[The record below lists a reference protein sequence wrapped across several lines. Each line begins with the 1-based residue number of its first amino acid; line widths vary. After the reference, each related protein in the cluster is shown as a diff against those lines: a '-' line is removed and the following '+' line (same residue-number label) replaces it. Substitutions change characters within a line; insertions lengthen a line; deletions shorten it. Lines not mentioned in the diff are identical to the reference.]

1 MSEANANAFLETE
14 KLGTLMR
21 KYSVHCVI
29 SLLVAALYNI
39 VDQIFIANASYLGS
53 YGNAANTVV
62 FPLTVVALAV
72 AVMIGDGC
80 CAYVSIC
87 LGSRNRE
94 NAHRSIGSA
103 VTLCVAASL
112 VLTLLYLLLADP
124 ILTAFGGRVSQETFA
139 LSREYFFYITLG
151 IPFYMFGQAMN
162 PIIRSDGSPAFAMA
176 STLASRFSDGLT
188 SQDRLWV
195 LQRELILELA
205 EKGPCVIVGRCADFI
220 LREKADCL
228 TAFIHADMAFR
239 AKRIVEVYGQ
249 RQDSPEKRLQDK
261 DRRRAAYYQFY
272 TDTRWGQA
280 RNYHIALDSGVLG
293 IDRCAELLAELY
305 ESCGQVC

>member
-1 MSEANANAFLETE
+1 MSE
-14 KLGTLMR
+14 R
-21 KYSVHCVI
+21 
-29 SLLVAALYNI
+29 
-39 VDQIFIANASYLGS
+39 
-53 YGNAANTVV
+53 
-62 FPLTVVALAV
+62 
-72 AVMIGDGC
+72 
-80 CAYVSIC
+80 
-87 LGSRNRE
+87 
-94 NAHRSIGSA
+94 
-103 VTLCVAASL
+103 
-112 VLTLLYLLLADP
+112 
-124 ILTAFGGRVSQETFA
+124 ILTISREFGSGGRTVGRMAATALHIPCYDQEILEELAKKSGFTQGYIREQGEYA
-139 LSREYFFYITLG
+139 AHAGWLSN
-151 IPFYMFGQAMN
+151 A
-162 PIIRSDGSPAFAMA
+162 
-176 STLASRFSDGLT
+176 LASRFSDGLT

-228 TAFIHADMAFR
+228 TTFIHADMAFR

-261 DRRRAAYYQFY
+261 DCRRAAYYQIY

>member
-1 MSEANANAFLETE
+1 MSD
-14 KLGTLMR
+14 R
-21 KYSVHCVI
+21 
-29 SLLVAALYNI
+29 
-39 VDQIFIANASYLGS
+39 
-53 YGNAANTVV
+53 
-62 FPLTVVALAV
+62 
-72 AVMIGDGC
+72 
-80 CAYVSIC
+80 
-87 LGSRNRE
+87 
-94 NAHRSIGSA
+94 
-103 VTLCVAASL
+103 
-112 VLTLLYLLLADP
+112 
-124 ILTAFGGRVSQETFA
+124 ILTI
-139 LSREYFFYITLG
+139 SREFGSGGPTVGRMAATALHIPCYDQEILEELAKKSGFTQGYIREQGEYAAHAGWLSN
-151 IPFYMFGQAMN
+151 A
-162 PIIRSDGSPAFAMA
+162 
-176 STLASRFSDGLT
+176 LASRFSDGLT

>member
-1 MSEANANAFLETE
+1 MSE
-14 KLGTLMR
+14 R
-21 KYSVHCVI
+21 
-29 SLLVAALYNI
+29 
-39 VDQIFIANASYLGS
+39 
-53 YGNAANTVV
+53 
-62 FPLTVVALAV
+62 
-72 AVMIGDGC
+72 
-80 CAYVSIC
+80 
-87 LGSRNRE
+87 
-94 NAHRSIGSA
+94 
-103 VTLCVAASL
+103 
-112 VLTLLYLLLADP
+112 
-124 ILTAFGGRVSQETFA
+124 ILTISREFGSGGRTVGRMAATALHIPCYDQEILEELAKKSGFTQGYI
-139 LSREYFFYITLG
+139 REQGEY
-151 IPFYMFGQAMN
+151 A
-162 PIIRSDGSPAFAMA
+162 
-176 STLASRFSDGLT
+176 

>member
-1 MSEANANAFLETE
+1 MSERIIT
-14 KLGTLMR
+14 
-21 KYSVHCVI
+21 I
-29 SLLVAALYNI
+29 SRE
-39 VDQIFIANASYLGS
+39 FGS
-53 YGNAANTVV
+53 
-62 FPLTVVALAV
+62 
-72 AVMIGDGC
+72 
-80 CAYVSIC
+80 
-87 LGSRNRE
+87 
-94 NAHRSIGSA
+94 
-103 VTLCVAASL
+103 
-112 VLTLLYLLLADP
+112 
-124 ILTAFGGRVSQETFA
+124 GGRTVGRMAAKALNIPCYDQEILKELARKSGFTQGYIQEQGEYA
-139 LSREYFFYITLG
+139 AHAGWLSN
-151 IPFYMFGQAMN
+151 A
-162 PIIRSDGSPAFAMA
+162 
-176 STLASRFSDGLT
+176 LASRFSDGLT

>member
-1 MSEANANAFLETE
+1 MSE
-14 KLGTLMR
+14 R
-21 KYSVHCVI
+21 
-29 SLLVAALYNI
+29 
-39 VDQIFIANASYLGS
+39 
-53 YGNAANTVV
+53 
-62 FPLTVVALAV
+62 
-72 AVMIGDGC
+72 
-80 CAYVSIC
+80 
-87 LGSRNRE
+87 
-94 NAHRSIGSA
+94 
-103 VTLCVAASL
+103 
-112 VLTLLYLLLADP
+112 
-124 ILTAFGGRVSQETFA
+124 ILTI
-139 LSREYFFYITLG
+139 SREFGSGDRTVGRMAATALHIPCYDQEILEELAKKSGFTQGYIREQGEYAAHAGWLSN
-151 IPFYMFGQAMN
+151 A
-162 PIIRSDGSPAFAMA
+162 
-176 STLASRFSDGLT
+176 LASRFSDGLT

>member
-1 MSEANANAFLETE
+1 MSE
-14 KLGTLMR
+14 R
-21 KYSVHCVI
+21 
-29 SLLVAALYNI
+29 
-39 VDQIFIANASYLGS
+39 
-53 YGNAANTVV
+53 
-62 FPLTVVALAV
+62 
-72 AVMIGDGC
+72 
-80 CAYVSIC
+80 
-87 LGSRNRE
+87 
-94 NAHRSIGSA
+94 
-103 VTLCVAASL
+103 
-112 VLTLLYLLLADP
+112 
-124 ILTAFGGRVSQETFA
+124 ILTISREFGSGGRTVGRMAATALHIPCYDQEILEELAKKSGFTQGYIREQGEYA
-139 LSREYFFYITLG
+139 AHAGWLSN
-151 IPFYMFGQAMN
+151 A
-162 PIIRSDGSPAFAMA
+162 
-176 STLASRFSDGLT
+176 LASRFSDGLT

-228 TAFIHADMAFR
+228 TAFIHADMSFR

-249 RQDSPEKRLQDK
+249 RQDSPQKRLQDK

>member
-1 MSEANANAFLETE
+1 MSE
-14 KLGTLMR
+14 R
-21 KYSVHCVI
+21 
-29 SLLVAALYNI
+29 
-39 VDQIFIANASYLGS
+39 
-53 YGNAANTVV
+53 
-62 FPLTVVALAV
+62 
-72 AVMIGDGC
+72 
-80 CAYVSIC
+80 
-87 LGSRNRE
+87 
-94 NAHRSIGSA
+94 
-103 VTLCVAASL
+103 
-112 VLTLLYLLLADP
+112 
-124 ILTAFGGRVSQETFA
+124 ILTISREFGSGGRTVGRMAATALHIPCYDQEILEELAKKSGFTQGYIREQGEYA
-139 LSREYFFYITLG
+139 AHAGWLSN
-151 IPFYMFGQAMN
+151 A
-162 PIIRSDGSPAFAMA
+162 
-176 STLASRFSDGLT
+176 LASRFSDGLT

-261 DRRRAAYYQFY
+261 DRRRAASYQFY

>member
-1 MSEANANAFLETE
+1 MSERIIT
-14 KLGTLMR
+14 
-21 KYSVHCVI
+21 I
-29 SLLVAALYNI
+29 
-39 VDQIFIANASYLGS
+39 
-53 YGNAANTVV
+53 
-62 FPLTVVALAV
+62 
-72 AVMIGDGC
+72 
-80 CAYVSIC
+80 
-87 LGSRNRE
+87 
-94 NAHRSIGSA
+94 
-103 VTLCVAASL
+103 
-112 VLTLLYLLLADP
+112 
-124 ILTAFGGRVSQETFA
+124 
-139 LSREYFFYITLG
+139 SREYGSGGGTVGRMAATALHIPCYDQEILEELAKKSGFTQGYIREQGEYAAHAGWLSN
-151 IPFYMFGQAMN
+151 A
-162 PIIRSDGSPAFAMA
+162 
-176 STLASRFSDGLT
+176 LASRFSDGLT

>member
-1 MSEANANAFLETE
+1 MSERIIT
-14 KLGTLMR
+14 
-21 KYSVHCVI
+21 I
-29 SLLVAALYNI
+29 SRE
-39 VDQIFIANASYLGS
+39 FGS
-53 YGNAANTVV
+53 
-62 FPLTVVALAV
+62 
-72 AVMIGDGC
+72 
-80 CAYVSIC
+80 
-87 LGSRNRE
+87 
-94 NAHRSIGSA
+94 
-103 VTLCVAASL
+103 
-112 VLTLLYLLLADP
+112 
-124 ILTAFGGRVSQETFA
+124 GGRTVGRMAAKALNIPCYDQEILEELAKKSGFTQGYIREQEEYAVHAGWLSNA
-139 LSREYFFYITLG
+139 LT
-151 IPFYMFGQAMN
+151 
-162 PIIRSDGSPAFAMA
+162 
-176 STLASRFSDGLT
+176 SRFSDGLT

>member
-1 MSEANANAFLETE
+1 MSERIIT
-14 KLGTLMR
+14 
-21 KYSVHCVI
+21 I
-29 SLLVAALYNI
+29 S
-39 VDQIFIANASYLGS
+39 QEFGS
-53 YGNAANTVV
+53 
-62 FPLTVVALAV
+62 
-72 AVMIGDGC
+72 
-80 CAYVSIC
+80 
-87 LGSRNRE
+87 
-94 NAHRSIGSA
+94 
-103 VTLCVAASL
+103 
-112 VLTLLYLLLADP
+112 
-124 ILTAFGGRVSQETFA
+124 GGRTVGRMAAKALNIPCYDQEILEELARKSGFTQGYIQEQGEYA
-139 LSREYFFYITLG
+139 AHAGWLSN
-151 IPFYMFGQAMN
+151 A
-162 PIIRSDGSPAFAMA
+162 
-176 STLASRFSDGLT
+176 LASRFSDGLT

>member
-1 MSEANANAFLETE
+1 MSE
-14 KLGTLMR
+14 R
-21 KYSVHCVI
+21 
-29 SLLVAALYNI
+29 
-39 VDQIFIANASYLGS
+39 
-53 YGNAANTVV
+53 
-62 FPLTVVALAV
+62 
-72 AVMIGDGC
+72 
-80 CAYVSIC
+80 
-87 LGSRNRE
+87 
-94 NAHRSIGSA
+94 
-103 VTLCVAASL
+103 
-112 VLTLLYLLLADP
+112 
-124 ILTAFGGRVSQETFA
+124 ILTISREFGSGGRTVGRMAATALHIPCYDQEILEELAKKSGFTQGYIREQGEYA
-139 LSREYFFYITLG
+139 AHAGWLSN
-151 IPFYMFGQAMN
+151 A
-162 PIIRSDGSPAFAMA
+162 
-176 STLASRFSDGLT
+176 LASRFSDGLT

-305 ESCGQVC
+305 KSCGQVC

>member
-1 MSEANANAFLETE
+1 MSERIIT
-14 KLGTLMR
+14 
-21 KYSVHCVI
+21 I
-29 SLLVAALYNI
+29 SRE
-39 VDQIFIANASYLGS
+39 FGS
-53 YGNAANTVV
+53 
-62 FPLTVVALAV
+62 
-72 AVMIGDGC
+72 
-80 CAYVSIC
+80 
-87 LGSRNRE
+87 
-94 NAHRSIGSA
+94 
-103 VTLCVAASL
+103 
-112 VLTLLYLLLADP
+112 
-124 ILTAFGGRVSQETFA
+124 GGRTVGRMAATALHIPCYDQEILEELAKKSGFTQGYIREQGEYA
-139 LSREYFFYITLG
+139 AHAGWLSN
-151 IPFYMFGQAMN
+151 A
-162 PIIRSDGSPAFAMA
+162 
-176 STLASRFSDGLT
+176 LASRFSDGLT
-188 SQDRLWV
+188 SQDRLWA

-293 IDRCAELLAELY
+293 IERCAELLTQLY
-305 ESCGQVC
+305 

>member
-1 MSEANANAFLETE
+1 MSE
-14 KLGTLMR
+14 R
-21 KYSVHCVI
+21 
-29 SLLVAALYNI
+29 
-39 VDQIFIANASYLGS
+39 
-53 YGNAANTVV
+53 
-62 FPLTVVALAV
+62 
-72 AVMIGDGC
+72 
-80 CAYVSIC
+80 
-87 LGSRNRE
+87 
-94 NAHRSIGSA
+94 
-103 VTLCVAASL
+103 
-112 VLTLLYLLLADP
+112 
-124 ILTAFGGRVSQETFA
+124 ILTISREFGSGGRTVGRMAATALHIPCYDQEILEELAKKSGFTQGYIREQGEYA
-139 LSREYFFYITLG
+139 AHAGWLSN
-151 IPFYMFGQAMN
+151 A
-162 PIIRSDGSPAFAMA
+162 
-176 STLASRFSDGLT
+176 LASRFSDGLT

-220 LREKADCL
+220 FREKADCL

-305 ESCGQVC
+305 ESCGPVC

>member
-1 MSEANANAFLETE
+1 MSERIIT
-14 KLGTLMR
+14 
-21 KYSVHCVI
+21 I
-29 SLLVAALYNI
+29 SRE
-39 VDQIFIANASYLGS
+39 FGS
-53 YGNAANTVV
+53 
-62 FPLTVVALAV
+62 
-72 AVMIGDGC
+72 
-80 CAYVSIC
+80 
-87 LGSRNRE
+87 
-94 NAHRSIGSA
+94 
-103 VTLCVAASL
+103 
-112 VLTLLYLLLADP
+112 
-124 ILTAFGGRVSQETFA
+124 GGRTVGRMAAKALNIPCYDQEILEELAKKSGFTQGYIREQGEYA
-139 LSREYFFYITLG
+139 AHAGWLSN
-151 IPFYMFGQAMN
+151 A
-162 PIIRSDGSPAFAMA
+162 
-176 STLASRFSDGLT
+176 LASRFSDGLT

>member
-1 MSEANANAFLETE
+1 MSE
-14 KLGTLMR
+14 R
-21 KYSVHCVI
+21 
-29 SLLVAALYNI
+29 
-39 VDQIFIANASYLGS
+39 
-53 YGNAANTVV
+53 
-62 FPLTVVALAV
+62 
-72 AVMIGDGC
+72 
-80 CAYVSIC
+80 
-87 LGSRNRE
+87 
-94 NAHRSIGSA
+94 
-103 VTLCVAASL
+103 
-112 VLTLLYLLLADP
+112 
-124 ILTAFGGRVSQETFA
+124 ILTISREFGSGGRTVGRMAAKALNIPCYDQEILEELARKSGFTQGYIQEQGEYA
-139 LSREYFFYITLG
+139 AHAGWLSN
-151 IPFYMFGQAMN
+151 A
-162 PIIRSDGSPAFAMA
+162 
-176 STLASRFSDGLT
+176 LASRFSDGLT

-228 TAFIHADMAFR
+228 TAFIHADMSFR

-293 IDRCAELLAELY
+293 IETCVDILADLY
-305 ESCGQVC
+305 RNGKEN

>member
-1 MSEANANAFLETE
+1 MSE
-14 KLGTLMR
+14 R
-21 KYSVHCVI
+21 
-29 SLLVAALYNI
+29 
-39 VDQIFIANASYLGS
+39 
-53 YGNAANTVV
+53 
-62 FPLTVVALAV
+62 
-72 AVMIGDGC
+72 
-80 CAYVSIC
+80 
-87 LGSRNRE
+87 
-94 NAHRSIGSA
+94 
-103 VTLCVAASL
+103 
-112 VLTLLYLLLADP
+112 
-124 ILTAFGGRVSQETFA
+124 ILTISREFGSGGRTVGRMAAKALNIPCYDQEILEELAKKSGFTQGYIREQGEYA
-139 LSREYFFYITLG
+139 AHAGWLSN
-151 IPFYMFGQAMN
+151 A
-162 PIIRSDGSPAFAMA
+162 
-176 STLASRFSDGLT
+176 LASRFSDGLT

>member
-1 MSEANANAFLETE
+1 MSERIIT
-14 KLGTLMR
+14 
-21 KYSVHCVI
+21 I
-29 SLLVAALYNI
+29 SRE
-39 VDQIFIANASYLGS
+39 FGS
-53 YGNAANTVV
+53 
-62 FPLTVVALAV
+62 
-72 AVMIGDGC
+72 
-80 CAYVSIC
+80 
-87 LGSRNRE
+87 
-94 NAHRSIGSA
+94 
-103 VTLCVAASL
+103 
-112 VLTLLYLLLADP
+112 
-124 ILTAFGGRVSQETFA
+124 GGRTVGRMAAKALNIPCYDQEILEELARKSGFTQGYIQEQGEYA
-139 LSREYFFYITLG
+139 AHAGWLSN
-151 IPFYMFGQAMN
+151 A
-162 PIIRSDGSPAFAMA
+162 
-176 STLASRFSDGLT
+176 LASRFSDGLT

-305 ESCGQVC
+305 KSCGQVC

>member
-1 MSEANANAFLETE
+1 MSE
-14 KLGTLMR
+14 R
-21 KYSVHCVI
+21 
-29 SLLVAALYNI
+29 
-39 VDQIFIANASYLGS
+39 
-53 YGNAANTVV
+53 
-62 FPLTVVALAV
+62 
-72 AVMIGDGC
+72 
-80 CAYVSIC
+80 
-87 LGSRNRE
+87 
-94 NAHRSIGSA
+94 
-103 VTLCVAASL
+103 
-112 VLTLLYLLLADP
+112 
-124 ILTAFGGRVSQETFA
+124 ILTISRDFGSGGRTVGSMAATALHIPCYDQEILEELAKKSGFTQGYIREQGEYA
-139 LSREYFFYITLG
+139 AHAGWLSN
-151 IPFYMFGQAMN
+151 A
-162 PIIRSDGSPAFAMA
+162 
-176 STLASRFSDGLT
+176 LASRFSDGLT

>member
-1 MSEANANAFLETE
+1 MSE
-14 KLGTLMR
+14 R
-21 KYSVHCVI
+21 
-29 SLLVAALYNI
+29 
-39 VDQIFIANASYLGS
+39 
-53 YGNAANTVV
+53 
-62 FPLTVVALAV
+62 
-72 AVMIGDGC
+72 
-80 CAYVSIC
+80 
-87 LGSRNRE
+87 
-94 NAHRSIGSA
+94 
-103 VTLCVAASL
+103 
-112 VLTLLYLLLADP
+112 
-124 ILTAFGGRVSQETFA
+124 ILTISREFGSGGRTVGRMAATALHIPCYDQEILEELAKKSGFTQGYIREQGEYA
-139 LSREYFFYITLG
+139 AHAGWLSN
-151 IPFYMFGQAMN
+151 A
-162 PIIRSDGSPAFAMA
+162 
-176 STLASRFSDGLT
+176 LASRFSDGLT

>member
-1 MSEANANAFLETE
+1 MSERIIT
-14 KLGTLMR
+14 
-21 KYSVHCVI
+21 I
-29 SLLVAALYNI
+29 SRE
-39 VDQIFIANASYLGS
+39 FGS
-53 YGNAANTVV
+53 
-62 FPLTVVALAV
+62 
-72 AVMIGDGC
+72 
-80 CAYVSIC
+80 
-87 LGSRNRE
+87 
-94 NAHRSIGSA
+94 
-103 VTLCVAASL
+103 
-112 VLTLLYLLLADP
+112 
-124 ILTAFGGRVSQETFA
+124 GGRTVGRMAATALHIPCYDQEILEELAKKSGFTQGYIREQGEYA
-139 LSREYFFYITLG
+139 AHAGWLSN
-151 IPFYMFGQAMN
+151 A
-162 PIIRSDGSPAFAMA
+162 
-176 STLASRFSDGLT
+176 LASRFSDGLT

-228 TAFIHADMAFR
+228 TAFIHADTAFR

>member
-1 MSEANANAFLETE
+1 MSE
-14 KLGTLMR
+14 R
-21 KYSVHCVI
+21 
-29 SLLVAALYNI
+29 
-39 VDQIFIANASYLGS
+39 
-53 YGNAANTVV
+53 
-62 FPLTVVALAV
+62 
-72 AVMIGDGC
+72 
-80 CAYVSIC
+80 
-87 LGSRNRE
+87 
-94 NAHRSIGSA
+94 
-103 VTLCVAASL
+103 
-112 VLTLLYLLLADP
+112 
-124 ILTAFGGRVSQETFA
+124 ILTISREFGSGGRTVGRMAATALHIPCYDQEILEELAKKSGFTQGYIREQGEYA
-139 LSREYFFYITLG
+139 AHAGWLSN
-151 IPFYMFGQAMN
+151 A
-162 PIIRSDGSPAFAMA
+162 
-176 STLASRFSDGLT
+176 LASRFSDGLT

-228 TAFIHADMAFR
+228 TAFIHADTAFR

>member
-1 MSEANANAFLETE
+1 MSE
-14 KLGTLMR
+14 R
-21 KYSVHCVI
+21 
-29 SLLVAALYNI
+29 
-39 VDQIFIANASYLGS
+39 
-53 YGNAANTVV
+53 
-62 FPLTVVALAV
+62 
-72 AVMIGDGC
+72 
-80 CAYVSIC
+80 
-87 LGSRNRE
+87 
-94 NAHRSIGSA
+94 
-103 VTLCVAASL
+103 
-112 VLTLLYLLLADP
+112 
-124 ILTAFGGRVSQETFA
+124 ILTISREFGSGGRTVGRMAATALHIPCYDQEILEELAKKSGFTQGYIREQGEYA
-139 LSREYFFYITLG
+139 AHAGWLSN
-151 IPFYMFGQAMN
+151 A
-162 PIIRSDGSPAFAMA
+162 
-176 STLASRFSDGLT
+176 LASRFSDGLT

-305 ESCGQVC
+305 DSCGQVC

>member
-1 MSEANANAFLETE
+1 MSE
-14 KLGTLMR
+14 R
-21 KYSVHCVI
+21 
-29 SLLVAALYNI
+29 
-39 VDQIFIANASYLGS
+39 
-53 YGNAANTVV
+53 
-62 FPLTVVALAV
+62 
-72 AVMIGDGC
+72 
-80 CAYVSIC
+80 
-87 LGSRNRE
+87 
-94 NAHRSIGSA
+94 
-103 VTLCVAASL
+103 
-112 VLTLLYLLLADP
+112 
-124 ILTAFGGRVSQETFA
+124 ILTISREFGSGGRTVGRMAATALHIPCYDQEILEELAKKSGFTQGYIREQGEYA
-139 LSREYFFYITLG
+139 AHAGWLSN
-151 IPFYMFGQAMN
+151 A
-162 PIIRSDGSPAFAMA
+162 
-176 STLASRFSDGLT
+176 LASRFSDGLT
-188 SQDRLWV
+188 SQDRLWA

>member
-1 MSEANANAFLETE
+1 MSE
-14 KLGTLMR
+14 R
-21 KYSVHCVI
+21 
-29 SLLVAALYNI
+29 
-39 VDQIFIANASYLGS
+39 
-53 YGNAANTVV
+53 
-62 FPLTVVALAV
+62 
-72 AVMIGDGC
+72 
-80 CAYVSIC
+80 
-87 LGSRNRE
+87 
-94 NAHRSIGSA
+94 
-103 VTLCVAASL
+103 
-112 VLTLLYLLLADP
+112 
-124 ILTAFGGRVSQETFA
+124 ILTISREFGSGGRTVGRMAATALHIPCYDQEILEELAKKSGFTQGYIREQGEYA
-139 LSREYFFYITLG
+139 AHAGWLSN
-151 IPFYMFGQAMN
+151 A
-162 PIIRSDGSPAFAMA
+162 
-176 STLASRFSDGLT
+176 LASRFSDGLT

-205 EKGPCVIVGRCADFI
+205 EEGPCVIVGRCADFI

-280 RNYHIALDSGVLG
+280 RNYHIALDSGVLD

>member
-1 MSEANANAFLETE
+1 MSERILT
-14 KLGTLMR
+14 
-21 KYSVHCVI
+21 I
-29 SLLVAALYNI
+29 SREFGSGGRTVGRVAATALHIPCY
-39 VDQIFIANASYLGS
+39 DQEILEELAKKSGFTQGYIREQGEYAAHAGWLSNA
-53 YGNAANTVV
+53 
-62 FPLTVVALAV
+62 
-72 AVMIGDGC
+72 
-80 CAYVSIC
+80 
-87 LGSRNRE
+87 
-94 NAHRSIGSA
+94 
-103 VTLCVAASL
+103 
-112 VLTLLYLLLADP
+112 
-124 ILTAFGGRVSQETFA
+124 
-139 LSREYFFYITLG
+139 
-151 IPFYMFGQAMN
+151 
-162 PIIRSDGSPAFAMA
+162 
-176 STLASRFSDGLT
+176 LASRFSDGLT

>member
-1 MSEANANAFLETE
+1 MSE
-14 KLGTLMR
+14 R
-21 KYSVHCVI
+21 
-29 SLLVAALYNI
+29 
-39 VDQIFIANASYLGS
+39 
-53 YGNAANTVV
+53 
-62 FPLTVVALAV
+62 
-72 AVMIGDGC
+72 
-80 CAYVSIC
+80 
-87 LGSRNRE
+87 
-94 NAHRSIGSA
+94 
-103 VTLCVAASL
+103 
-112 VLTLLYLLLADP
+112 
-124 ILTAFGGRVSQETFA
+124 ILTISREFGSGGRTVGRMAATALHIPCYDQEILEELAKKSGFTQGYIREQGEYA
-139 LSREYFFYITLG
+139 AHAGWLSN
-151 IPFYMFGQAMN
+151 A
-162 PIIRSDGSPAFAMA
+162 
-176 STLASRFSDGLT
+176 LASRFSDGLT

-205 EKGPCVIVGRCADFI
+205 EKGPCVIVGRCANFI

>member
-1 MSEANANAFLETE
+1 MSERIIT
-14 KLGTLMR
+14 
-21 KYSVHCVI
+21 I
-29 SLLVAALYNI
+29 SRE
-39 VDQIFIANASYLGS
+39 FGS
-53 YGNAANTVV
+53 
-62 FPLTVVALAV
+62 
-72 AVMIGDGC
+72 
-80 CAYVSIC
+80 
-87 LGSRNRE
+87 
-94 NAHRSIGSA
+94 
-103 VTLCVAASL
+103 
-112 VLTLLYLLLADP
+112 
-124 ILTAFGGRVSQETFA
+124 GGRTVGRMAAKALNIPCYDQEILEELARKSGFTQGYIQEQGEYA
-139 LSREYFFYITLG
+139 AHAGWLSN
-151 IPFYMFGQAMN
+151 A
-162 PIIRSDGSPAFAMA
+162 
-176 STLASRFSDGLT
+176 LASRFSDGLT

>member
-1 MSEANANAFLETE
+1 MSE
-14 KLGTLMR
+14 R
-21 KYSVHCVI
+21 
-29 SLLVAALYNI
+29 
-39 VDQIFIANASYLGS
+39 
-53 YGNAANTVV
+53 
-62 FPLTVVALAV
+62 
-72 AVMIGDGC
+72 
-80 CAYVSIC
+80 
-87 LGSRNRE
+87 
-94 NAHRSIGSA
+94 
-103 VTLCVAASL
+103 
-112 VLTLLYLLLADP
+112 
-124 ILTAFGGRVSQETFA
+124 ILTISREFGSGGRTVGRMAATALHIPCYDQEILEELAKKSGFTQGYIREQGEYA
-139 LSREYFFYITLG
+139 AHAGWLSN
-151 IPFYMFGQAMN
+151 A
-162 PIIRSDGSPAFAMA
+162 
-176 STLASRFSDGLT
+176 LASRFSDGLT
-188 SQDRLWV
+188 SQDRLWL